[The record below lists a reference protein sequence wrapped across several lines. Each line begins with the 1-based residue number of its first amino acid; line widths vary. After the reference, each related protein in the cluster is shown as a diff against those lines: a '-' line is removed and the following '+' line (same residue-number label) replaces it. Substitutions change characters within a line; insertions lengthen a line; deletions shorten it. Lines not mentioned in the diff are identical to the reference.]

1 MSDHADLPAR
11 PTPTPTLHTS
21 CALDPQTPVSLS
33 AQADGVR
40 SMTPQPRWIAFAHE
54 ILAVLQQ
61 TKWAGSYPNGA
72 STSGEAAVCATDR
85 DAMSAPDSDAP
96 DSDTEESANPW
107 EAQAAQVEAEFQ
119 AAMTKILPSRQQ
131 AKTQPWRPK
140 AATLLAA
147 LRIAKTFG
155 SGEEMSAR
163 LNRPPAL
170 SLIGVGQSTLLQTV
184 HLTLT
189 TLGTDLPALCRDR
202 QRPDVLLA
210 EAAAR
215 EPPHDPNK
223 TFVALSDRAAGALE
237 HGTAVVFVAT
247 VAGAAPKALRDLH
260 PDEIQLAPL
269 DQEMLCVLLR
279 LIYPDLDMPTAI
291 AGLPDHLPF
300 ARLSASTL
308 TLALR
313 SAEPEAAIRAI
324 ASALSPASD
333 LGQSLAHFPLPQ
345 DVRAAVNQM
354 ISDVRAWQTGTV
366 AWKDIPR
373 GLLLSGPPGGGKTEL
388 ARLIAKETGIAVV
401 HGSLAQWSAQSARG
415 SDVIKNMRAAFA
427 SAAEQAPSV
436 LFIDEIDAFG
446 SRARPHDHNS
456 AYTDYIVTALI
467 DLMDGFQSIEGVL
480 LIAATNLPSKL
491 DTAITRA
498 GRFDLRLRLEHPDID
513 QLPTAFRWHL
523 ADDLAG
529 ADLASVA
536 RAAIGLSGAD
546 IAAVVR
552 AARAK
557 ARAARRGLA
566 LEDLTA
572 AVAEIRPPL
581 PLALRK
587 RIALHEAGHAIISTA
602 TGWARPERLVLSATG
617 GSMLPSPQ
625 ARETDRAAIEAE
637 LAVALGGR
645 AAEMLVLGS
654 PATGSGGDEQ
664 SDLAR
669 ATALATAL
677 ECSFGFGESL
687 VWHGPLQASLTRI
700 SQDMDLRRRVEA
712 HLRRA
717 EARAMHILRANR
729 APLAALAAALLDAG
743 VVQGQTLDAHLAGI
757 AKEARPEA
765 EQMPDSQTA
774 IPGARCTTPSRP
786 SQMGK

>member
-1 MSDHADLPAR
+1 LNP
-11 PTPTPTLHTS
+11 
-21 CALDPQTPVSLS
+21 S
-33 AQADGVR
+33 AQAGLQ
-40 SMTPQPRWIAFAHE
+40 SMTPEPRWIAFAHE

-72 STSGEAAVCATDR
+72 FSTGEAAVCATDR
-85 DAMSAPDSDAP
+85 DAMPAPDSDDP
-96 DSDTEESANPW
+96 DSDTGESANPW

-163 LNRPPAL
+163 LNMPPAL

-202 QRPDVLLA
+202 QCPDVLLA
-210 EAAAR
+210 EAAVR

-223 TFVALSDRAAGALE
+223 TFAALSDQTAGAIE
-237 HGTAVVFVAT
+237 RGAAVVFLAA
-247 VAGAAPKALRDLH
+247 VAGAAPKALRDLRPH
-260 PDEIQLAPL
+260 EIQLAPL
-269 DQEMLCVLLR
+269 DREMLCLL
-279 LIYPDLDMPTAI
+279 LILTYPNLDMPTAI
-291 AGLPDHLPF
+291 VGLPDHLPF

-313 SAEPEAAIRAI
+313 STEPEAAIRAI
-324 ASALSPASD
+324 ASALSPAPPHSRN
-333 LGQSLAHFPLPQ
+333 LADFPLPK

-354 ISDVRAWQTGTV
+354 ISDVRAWQAGEV
-366 AWKDIPR
+366 AWQDIPR

-388 ARLIAKETGIAVV
+388 ARLIGKETGIAVV

-415 SDVIKNMRAAFA
+415 SDVIKSMRAAFE
-427 SAAEQAPSV
+427 AAAVQAPSV

-446 SRARPHDHNS
+446 NRARPHDHNS

-467 DLMDGFQSIEGVL
+467 DLMDGFQSVEGVL

-491 DTAITRA
+491 DAAIIRA

-513 QLPTAFRWHL
+513 QLPDAFRWHL

-536 RAAIGLSGAD
+536 CAAIGMSGAD
-546 IAAVVR
+546 IAAAVR
-552 AARAK
+552 SARAR

-572 AVAEIRPPL
+572 AIAEICPPL
-581 PLALRK
+581 PPALRK
-587 RIALHEAGHAIISTA
+587 RIALHEAGHAIVGAA
-602 TGWARPERLVLSATG
+602 TGRVRPDRLVLSSTG
-617 GSMLPSPQ
+617 GFMESKRPTG
-625 ARETDRAAIEAE
+625 ATDRASIEAD
-637 LAVALGGR
+637 LAIALAGR
-645 AAEMLVLGS
+645 AAETLILGS
-654 PATGSGGDEQ
+654 PASGSGGDAQ

-669 ATALATAL
+669 ATALAAAL
-677 ECSFGFGESL
+677 EFSFGFGESL
-687 VWHGPLQASLTRI
+687 VWHGPVESSLARI

-717 EARAMHILRANR
+717 EARAMRLLRANQS
-729 APLAALAAALLDAG
+729 PLAALAAELLESG
-743 VVQGQTLDAHLAGI
+743 LVQGQTLDAHLTGLAQ
-757 AKEARPEA
+757 EARPEA
-765 EQMPDSQTA
+765 EEMPGSQTA
-774 IPGARCTTPSRP
+774 VPGVSSAMPCRP
-786 SQMGK
+786 SQAE